1 MIRWVQVE
9 ILLNNKAISKLIRC
23 KMSLRDQII
32 VPLDPETDNLITM

>member
-23 KMSLRDQII
+23 KSFLRDHIT
-32 VPLDPETDNLITM
+32 VPLDPETDNLIIM